1 MKYILAMTLATMIAG
16 TGVFAKGL
24 PVTDTGSDVSV
35 ERSPNGGYRVSWPQW
50 RATPVDL
57 FVADRPDAPVSERR
71 QLADDD
77 RDGTADVTVHD
88 TRRPYFFV
96 QPAKGN
102 GHWVAERLL
111 PLEGGRNFR
120 DLGGYRASDGRT
132 VRWGKIYR
140 SGSMS
145 GLTAQ
150 DFDYLGRLGIRSVY
164 DLRTERERKGE
175 PNRWATAAQI
185 GYWARDYAM
194 SGGDLSRLADPKVT
208 AAEARQLMAE
218 SYRAIPYEQAPAYRE
233 MFRQLASGQT
243 PLAFNCTI
251 GKDRA
256 GIAAALVLT
265 ALGVPRETVVAD
277 YGLTNR
283 YLPMALER
291 DKAINP
297 KMAALPRHV
306 AEVLLVADPAYLEMA
321 FEEMSKRNGSPEG
334 YLREVIGL
342 SAADQA
348 RLKAFLLE

>member
-1 MKYILAMTLATMIAG
+1 MKHILAMALATMIAG
-16 TGVFAKGL
+16 AGVSAKGL
-24 PVTDTGSDVSV
+24 PTSGSGPDASV
-35 ERSPNGGYRVSWPQW
+35 ERTPDGGYRVSWPQW
-50 RATPVDL
+50 RDMPVDL
-57 FVADRPDAPVSERR
+57 FVADRPGAPASERR

-77 RDGTADVTVHD
+77 RDGTADVTLND
-88 TRRPYFFV
+88 ASRPYFFV

-132 VRWGKIYR
+132 VRWGKVYR
-140 SGSMS
+140 SGAMS
-145 GLTAQ
+145 GLTAH
-150 DFDYLGRLGIRSVY
+150 DFDYLGRLGIRSVC

-175 PNRWATAAQI
+175 PNRWATAAQVNF
-185 GYWARDYAM
+185 WARDYAM

-208 AAEARQLMAE
+208 AAEAHQLMAE

-233 MFRQLASGQT
+233 MFRQLVAGQT

-265 ALGVPRETVVAD
+265 ALGVPHDTVVAD
-277 YGLTNR
+277 YALTNR
-283 YLPMALER
+283 YLPVALER
-291 DKAINP
+291 DKATNP
-297 KMAALPRHV
+297 KIAALPRHV
-306 AEVLLVADPAYLEMA
+306 AEVLLVADPAYLAVA
-321 FEEMSKRNGSPEG
+321 FEEMSKRNGSPQG

-342 SAADQA
+342 SAADQD
-348 RLKAFLLE
+348 RLKALLLE